1 MSNDIFPKFSEYVFA
16 NSHADAIA
24 KSRYKA
30 GQELTVR
37 DERWIIDSVCCTQ
50 VAFDFFEIDGSYRL
64 ATSEDHPKLYGV
76 THV

>member
-1 MSNDIFPKFSEYVFA
+1 MNNDIFPKFIEYVFA

-37 DERWIIDSVCCTQ
+37 GERWIIDSVCCTQ
-50 VAFDFFEIDGSYRL
+50 VSFDFFEIEGSCRL
-64 ATSEDHPKLYGV
+64 TSEDHLKLYGV